1 MSKGEEAG
9 FKRVANKR
17 DINEEGGGLLG
28 VELEG
33 NNIVLAMINGQVF
46 AMDAVC
52 SHQGA
57 PLEEGK
63 LEGFNLTCPWHY
75 AVFDVRNG
83 KVSDR
88 TVWAKN
94 QTSYP
99 VNVDEGTEDILV
111 NVSTGI
117 RQKGGI
123 EAADT
128 EWYYLSYKEY
138 LHYHLDISTIILENS
153 RSNLQEWR

>member
-1 MSKGEEAG
+1 MSKGREEGTG
-9 FKRVANKR
+9 FQRVANKR
-17 DINEEGGGLLG
+17 DIKEGSLLG

-57 PLEEGK
+57 PLEEGT

-99 VNVDEGTEDILV
+99 VKVNEDTGDILI
-111 NVSTGI
+111 NVTAGTRFTGG
-117 RQKGGI
+117 K
-123 EAADT
+123 EA
-128 EWYYLSYKEY
+128 EGPG
-138 LHYHLDISTIILENS
+138 
-153 RSNLQEWR
+153 

>member
-1 MSKGEEAG
+1 MSKGEQG
-9 FKRVANKR
+9 FQKVANKM
-17 DINEEGGGLLG
+17 DIKEGGLLG

-33 NNIVLAMINGQVF
+33 NKIALAMINGQVF
-46 AMDAVC
+46 AIDAVC

-57 PLEEGK
+57 PLEEGT

-99 VNVDEGTEDILV
+99 VNVDESTGDILV
-111 NVSTGI
+111 NVGAGI
-117 RQKGGI
+117 RQKGGK
-123 EAADT
+123 EATDT
-128 EWYYLSYKEY
+128 E
-138 LHYHLDISTIILENS
+138 
-153 RSNLQEWR
+153 

>member
-1 MSKGEEAG
+1 MSKGEEG
-9 FKRVANKR
+9 FQRVANKM
-17 DINEEGGGLLG
+17 DIQEGGLLG

-33 NNIVLAMINGQVF
+33 NKVALAMIDGQVF

-57 PLEEGK
+57 PLEEGT

-99 VNVDEGTEDILV
+99 VKVDQSTGDILV
-111 NVSTGI
+111 NVRAGI
-117 RQKGGI
+117 RQKGGK
-123 EAADT
+123 EATTDT
-128 EWYYLSYKEY
+128 E
-138 LHYHLDISTIILENS
+138 
-153 RSNLQEWR
+153 

>member
-1 MSKGEEAG
+1 MSKGENEG
-9 FKRVANKR
+9 FQRVANKK
-17 DINEEGGGLLG
+17 DIKEGSLLG

-33 NNIVLAMINGQVF
+33 NKIVLAMLNGQVF

-52 SHQGA
+52 SHQGG

-63 LEGFNLTCPWHY
+63 LEGHNLTCPWHY

-94 QTSYP
+94 QISYP
-99 VNVDEGTEDILV
+99 VNVNESTGDILI
-111 NVSTGI
+111 NIRAGI
-117 RQKGGI
+117 RFKGGK
-123 EAADT
+123 EAADI
-128 EWYYLSYKEY
+128 E
-138 LHYHLDISTIILENS
+138 
-153 RSNLQEWR
+153 

>member
-1 MSKGEEAG
+1 MSKEEG
-9 FKRVANKR
+9 FQRVANKKE
-17 DINEEGGGLLG
+17 IKEGGLLG

-33 NNIVLAMINGQVF
+33 NKVALAMIEGQVF
-46 AMDAVC
+46 AIDAVC
-52 SHQGA
+52 SHKGA

-99 VNVDEGTEDILV
+99 VNVDEDTGDILV
-111 NVSTGI
+111 NVGAGT
-117 RQKGGI
+117 RQKGGK

-128 EWYYLSYKEY
+128 E
-138 LHYHLDISTIILENS
+138 
-153 RSNLQEWR
+153 

>member
-1 MSKGEEAG
+1 MSKEEG
-9 FKRVANKR
+9 FQRVANKKE
-17 DINEEGGGLLG
+17 IKEGGLLG

-33 NNIVLAMINGQVF
+33 NKVALAMIDGQVF
-46 AMDAVC
+46 AIDAVC
-52 SHQGA
+52 SHKGA

-99 VNVDEGTEDILV
+99 VNVDEDTGDILV
-111 NVSTGI
+111 NVGAGT
-117 RQKGGI
+117 RQKGGK

-128 EWYYLSYKEY
+128 G
-138 LHYHLDISTIILENS
+138 
-153 RSNLQEWR
+153 

>member
-1 MSKGEEAG
+1 MSKGENEG
-9 FKRVANKR
+9 FQRVANKK
-17 DINEEGGGLLG
+17 DIKEGSLLG

-33 NNIVLAMINGQVF
+33 NKIVLAMLNGQVF

-52 SHQGA
+52 SHQGG

-63 LEGFNLTCPWHY
+63 FEGHNLTCPWHY

-99 VNVDEGTEDILV
+99 VNVNESTGDILI
-111 NVSTGI
+111 NVRAGV
-117 RQKGGI
+117 RFKGGK

-128 EWYYLSYKEY
+128 E
-138 LHYHLDISTIILENS
+138 
-153 RSNLQEWR
+153 

>member
-1 MSKGEEAG
+1 VSKGGEEG
-9 FKRVANKR
+9 FKSVANKK
-17 DINEEGGGLLG
+17 DIKEGGLLG

-33 NNIVLAMINGQVF
+33 NKIALAMINGQIF
-46 AMDAVC
+46 AIDAVC
-52 SHQGA
+52 SHKGA
-57 PLEEGK
+57 PLEEGT

-99 VNVDEGTEDILV
+99 VNVDDSTGDILV
-111 NVSTGI
+111 NVGAGI
-117 RQKGGI
+117 RQKGVK
-123 EAADT
+123 EATDT
-128 EWYYLSYKEY
+128 E
-138 LHYHLDISTIILENS
+138 
-153 RSNLQEWR
+153 

>member
-1 MSKGEEAG
+1 MSKGEDEG
-9 FKRVANKR
+9 FQRVANKK
-17 DINEEGGGLLG
+17 DIKEGSLLG

-33 NNIVLAMINGQVF
+33 NKIVLAMLNGQVF

-52 SHQGA
+52 SHQGG
-57 PLEEGK
+57 PLEEGN
-63 LEGFNLTCPWHY
+63 LEGYNLTCPWHY

-94 QTSYP
+94 QISYP
-99 VNVDEGTEDILV
+99 VNVNESTGDILI
-111 NVSTGI
+111 NIRAGI
-117 RQKGGI
+117 RFKGGK

-128 EWYYLSYKEY
+128 E
-138 LHYHLDISTIILENS
+138 
-153 RSNLQEWR
+153 

>member
-1 MSKGEEAG
+1 LSKGEEG
-9 FKRVANKR
+9 FQKVANKM
-17 DINEEGGGLLG
+17 DIKEGGLVG

-33 NNIVLAMINGQVF
+33 NKIALAMINGQVF
-46 AMDAVC
+46 AIDAVC
-52 SHQGA
+52 SHKGA

-94 QTSYP
+94 QTSHP
-99 VNVDEGTEDILV
+99 VDVEEGTGDILV
-111 NVSTGI
+111 NVGAGI
-117 RQKGGI
+117 RQKGGK

-128 EWYYLSYKEY
+128 E
-138 LHYHLDISTIILENS
+138 
-153 RSNLQEWR
+153 

>member
-1 MSKGEEAG
+1 MSKGEEEAG
-9 FKRVANKR
+9 FQRIANKR
-17 DINEEGGGLLG
+17 DIKEEDGGLLG

-57 PLEEGK
+57 PLQEGT

-99 VNVDEGTEDILV
+99 VKVDESTGDILV
-111 NVSTGI
+111 NVRAGT
-117 RQKGGI
+117 RQKGGK
-123 EAADT
+123 EATDT
-128 EWYYLSYKEY
+128 E
-138 LHYHLDISTIILENS
+138 
-153 RSNLQEWR
+153 

>member
-1 MSKGEEAG
+1 MSKGGEPG
-9 FKRVANKR
+9 FQKVANKM
-17 DINEEGGGLLG
+17 DIKEGSLLG

-33 NNIVLAMINGQVF
+33 NKIALAMINGQVF
-46 AMDAVC
+46 AIDAVC

-57 PLEEGK
+57 PLEEGT

-99 VNVDEGTEDILV
+99 VNIDESTGDILI
-111 NVSTGI
+111 NVRAGI
-117 RQKGGI
+117 RQKGGK
-123 EAADT
+123 EATDT
-128 EWYYLSYKEY
+128 E
-138 LHYHLDISTIILENS
+138 
-153 RSNLQEWR
+153 

>member
-1 MSKGEEAG
+1 MSSEEGG
-9 FKRVANKR
+9 FQRVANKK
-17 DINEEGGGLLG
+17 DIKEGGLLG

-33 NNIVLAMINGQVF
+33 NKVALAMIDGQVF
-46 AMDAVC
+46 AIDAVC
-52 SHQGA
+52 SHKGA

-63 LEGFNLTCPWHY
+63 LEGFDLTCPWHY

-99 VNVDEGTEDILV
+99 VNVDEGTGDILV
-111 NVSTGI
+111 NVVAGI
-117 RQKGGI
+117 RQKGGK
-123 EAADT
+123 EATDT
-128 EWYYLSYKEY
+128 K
-138 LHYHLDISTIILENS
+138 
-153 RSNLQEWR
+153 

>member
-1 MSKGEEAG
+1 MSNEAEG
-9 FKRVANKR
+9 FQRVANKK
-17 DINEEGGGLLG
+17 DIKEGGLLG

-33 NNIVLAMINGQVF
+33 NKVALAMIDGQVF
-46 AMDAVC
+46 AIDAVC
-52 SHQGA
+52 SHKGA

-63 LEGFNLTCPWHY
+63 LEGFDLTCPWHY

-99 VNVDEGTEDILV
+99 VNVDEGTGDILV
-111 NVSTGI
+111 NVGAGL
-117 RQKGGI
+117 RQKGGK
-123 EAADT
+123 EATDT
-128 EWYYLSYKEY
+128 K
-138 LHYHLDISTIILENS
+138 
-153 RSNLQEWR
+153 

>member
-1 MSKGEEAG
+1 LSKGEEG
-9 FKRVANKR
+9 FQKVANKK
-17 DINEEGGGLLG
+17 DIKEGGLLG

-33 NNIVLAMINGQVF
+33 NKIALAMIDGKVF
-46 AMDAVC
+46 AIDAVC
-52 SHQGA
+52 SHKGA

-99 VNVDEGTEDILV
+99 VKVDEGTGDILV
-111 NVSTGI
+111 NVGAGI
-117 RQKGGI
+117 RQKGGK

-128 EWYYLSYKEY
+128 E
-138 LHYHLDISTIILENS
+138 
-153 RSNLQEWR
+153 

>member
-1 MSKGEEAG
+1 MNRLEMSKGEQG
-9 FKRVANKR
+9 FQKVANKM
-17 DINEEGGGLLG
+17 DIKEGGLLG

-33 NNIVLAMINGQVF
+33 NKIALAMINGQVF
-46 AMDAVC
+46 AIDAVC

-57 PLEEGK
+57 PLEEGT

-75 AVFDVRNG
+75 AVFNVRNG

-99 VNVDEGTEDILV
+99 VNVDDSTGDILV
-111 NVSTGI
+111 NIGAGI
-117 RQKGGI
+117 RQKGGK
-123 EAADT
+123 EATDT
-128 EWYYLSYKEY
+128 E
-138 LHYHLDISTIILENS
+138 
-153 RSNLQEWR
+153 

>member
-1 MSKGEEAG
+1 MSKGGEPG
-9 FKRVANKR
+9 FQKVANKK
-17 DINEEGGGLLG
+17 DIKEGGLLG
-28 VELEG
+28 VELKG

-57 PLEEGK
+57 PLEEGT
-63 LEGFNLTCPWHY
+63 LEGFNLTCPLHY

-99 VNVDEGTEDILV
+99 VNVDESTGDILI
-111 NVSTGI
+111 NVGAGT
-117 RQKGGI
+117 RQKGGK
-123 EAADT
+123 EATDT
-128 EWYYLSYKEY
+128 E
-138 LHYHLDISTIILENS
+138 
-153 RSNLQEWR
+153 

>member
-1 MSKGEEAG
+1 MSKGEPG
-9 FKRVANKR
+9 FQRAANKK
-17 DINEEGGGLLG
+17 DIKEGSLLG

-33 NNIVLAMINGQVF
+33 NKIVLATVNEQVF
-46 AMDAVC
+46 AIDAIC
-52 SHQGA
+52 SHKGA
-57 PLEEGK
+57 PLEEGN
-63 LEGFNLTCPWHY
+63 LEGNDLTCPWHY

-99 VNVDEGTEDILV
+99 VKVDEGTGDILV
-111 NVSTGI
+111 NVGAGI
-117 RQKGGI
+117 RQKGGK

-128 EWYYLSYKEY
+128 E
-138 LHYHLDISTIILENS
+138 
-153 RSNLQEWR
+153 

>member
-1 MSKGEEAG
+1 MSKGEEG
-9 FKRVANKR
+9 FRRVANKM
-17 DINEEGGGLLG
+17 DIKEGGLLG

-33 NNIVLAMINGQVF
+33 NKIALAMINGQVF
-46 AMDAVC
+46 AIDAVC
-52 SHQGA
+52 SHKGA

-63 LEGFNLTCPWHY
+63 LEGYNLTCPWHH

-99 VNVDEGTEDILV
+99 VNVEESTGDILI
-111 NVSTGI
+111 NVGAGI
-117 RQKGGI
+117 RQKGGK
-123 EAADT
+123 EAADPT
-128 EWYYLSYKEY
+128 
-138 LHYHLDISTIILENS
+138 
-153 RSNLQEWR
+153 

>member
-1 MSKGEEAG
+1 MSKGEEG
-9 FKRVANKR
+9 FKSVANKK
-17 DINEEGGGLLG
+17 DIKEGGLLG

-33 NNIVLAMINGQVF
+33 NKIVLAMINGQVF
-46 AMDAVC
+46 AIDAVC
-52 SHQGA
+52 SHKGA

-63 LEGFNLTCPWHY
+63 LEGYNLTCPWHY
-75 AVFDVRNG
+75 AVFDVRSG

-99 VNVDEGTEDILV
+99 VNIDESTGDILIKLGA
-111 NVSTGI
+111 GI
-117 RQKGGI
+117 RQKGGK

-128 EWYYLSYKEY
+128 A
-138 LHYHLDISTIILENS
+138 
-153 RSNLQEWR
+153 

>member
-1 MSKGEEAG
+1 MSKEEG
-9 FKRVANKR
+9 FQRVANKK
-17 DINEEGGGLLG
+17 DIKEGGLLG

-33 NNIVLAMINGQVF
+33 NKVALAMMDGQVF
-46 AMDAVC
+46 AIDAVC
-52 SHQGA
+52 SHKGA

-99 VNVDEGTEDILV
+99 VNVDEDTGDILV
-111 NVSTGI
+111 NVGAGT
-117 RQKGGI
+117 RQKGGK

-128 EWYYLSYKEY
+128 E
-138 LHYHLDISTIILENS
+138 
-153 RSNLQEWR
+153 

>member
-1 MSKGEEAG
+1 MSKGGKEGTG
-9 FKRVANKR
+9 FQRVANKR
-17 DINEEGGGLLG
+17 DIKEGGLLG

-57 PLEEGK
+57 PLEEGT

-99 VNVDEGTEDILV
+99 INVDESTGDILI
-111 NVSTGI
+111 NIGAGT
-117 RQKGGI
+117 RQKGGK
-123 EAADT
+123 EATDN
-128 EWYYLSYKEY
+128 E
-138 LHYHLDISTIILENS
+138 
-153 RSNLQEWR
+153 

>member
-1 MSKGEEAG
+1 MSKGEEG
-9 FKRVANKR
+9 FQRVANKT
-17 DINEEGGGLLG
+17 DIKEGGLVG

-33 NNIVLAMINGQVF
+33 NKIALAMVNGQVF
-46 AMDAVC
+46 AIDAVC
-52 SHQGA
+52 SHKGA

-63 LEGFNLTCPWHY
+63 LEGYNLTCPWHY

-99 VNVDEGTEDILV
+99 VNVDESTGDILI
-111 NVSTGI
+111 NVRAGT
-117 RQKGGI
+117 RQKGGK

-128 EWYYLSYKEY
+128 
-138 LHYHLDISTIILENS
+138 TT
-153 RSNLQEWR
+153 

>member
-1 MSKGEEAG
+1 MSKGEPG
-9 FKRVANKR
+9 FQKVANKK
-17 DINEEGGGLLG
+17 DLKEGGMLG

-33 NNIVLAMINGQVF
+33 NNIVLAMVNGQVF
-46 AMDAVC
+46 AMDSIC
-52 SHQGA
+52 SHQGG
-57 PLEEGK
+57 PLEEGN

-99 VNVDEGTEDILV
+99 VNVDQSTGDILV
-111 NVSTGI
+111 NVGAGT
-117 RQKGGI
+117 REKGGK
-123 EAADT
+123 EATDN
-128 EWYYLSYKEY
+128 E
-138 LHYHLDISTIILENS
+138 
-153 RSNLQEWR
+153 

>member
-1 MSKGEEAG
+1 MNRLEMSKGGEPG
-9 FKRVANKR
+9 FQKVANKM
-17 DINEEGGGLLG
+17 DIKEGSLLG

-33 NNIVLAMINGQVF
+33 NKIALAMINGQVF
-46 AMDAVC
+46 AIDAVC

-57 PLEEGK
+57 PLEEGT

-99 VNVDEGTEDILV
+99 VNIDESTGDILI
-111 NVSTGI
+111 NVRAGI
-117 RQKGGI
+117 RQKGGK
-123 EAADT
+123 EATDT
-128 EWYYLSYKEY
+128 E
-138 LHYHLDISTIILENS
+138 
-153 RSNLQEWR
+153 

>member
-1 MSKGEEAG
+1 MSNGQEG
-9 FKRVANKR
+9 YQRVANKK
-17 DINEEGGGLLG
+17 DIKEGGLLG

-33 NNIVLAMINGQVF
+33 NKVALAMIGGQVF
-46 AMDAVC
+46 AIDAVC
-52 SHQGA
+52 SHKGA

-63 LEGFNLTCPWHY
+63 LEGFDLTCPWHY

-99 VNVDEGTEDILV
+99 VNVDEGTGDILV
-111 NVSTGI
+111 NVSARI
-117 RQKGGI
+117 RQKGGK
-123 EAADT
+123 EATDT
-128 EWYYLSYKEY
+128 E
-138 LHYHLDISTIILENS
+138 
-153 RSNLQEWR
+153 

>member
-1 MSKGEEAG
+1 MAYFYTGKMSKGEPG
-9 FKRVANKR
+9 FQKIANKK
-17 DINEEGGGLLG
+17 DIKEGGLLG
-28 VELEG
+28 VELGG

-46 AMDAVC
+46 AMDAIC

-57 PLEEGK
+57 PLEEGT

-99 VNVDEGTEDILV
+99 VNVDDSTGDILV
-111 NVSTGI
+111 NVGAGT
-117 RQKGGI
+117 RQKGGN
-123 EAADT
+123 EATDT
-128 EWYYLSYKEY
+128 E
-138 LHYHLDISTIILENS
+138 
-153 RSNLQEWR
+153 

>member
-1 MSKGEEAG
+1 MSNEEEG
-9 FKRVANKR
+9 FQRVANKK
-17 DINEEGGGLLG
+17 DIKEGGLLG

-33 NNIVLAMINGQVF
+33 NKVALAMIDGQVF
-46 AMDAVC
+46 AIDAVC
-52 SHQGA
+52 SHKGA

-63 LEGFNLTCPWHY
+63 LEGFDLTCPWHY

-99 VNVDEGTEDILV
+99 VNVDEGTGDILV
-111 NVSTGI
+111 NVGAGI
-117 RQKGGI
+117 RQKGGK
-123 EAADT
+123 EATDT
-128 EWYYLSYKEY
+128 K
-138 LHYHLDISTIILENS
+138 
-153 RSNLQEWR
+153 

>member
-1 MSKGEEAG
+1 MSKGEQG
-9 FKRVANKR
+9 FQKVANKM
-17 DINEEGGGLLG
+17 DIKEGGLLG

-33 NNIVLAMINGQVF
+33 NKIALAMINGQVF
-46 AMDAVC
+46 AIDAVC

-57 PLEEGK
+57 PLEEGT

-99 VNVDEGTEDILV
+99 VNVDESTGDILI
-111 NVSTGI
+111 NVGAGI
-117 RQKGGI
+117 RQKGGK
-123 EAADT
+123 EATDT
-128 EWYYLSYKEY
+128 E
-138 LHYHLDISTIILENS
+138 
-153 RSNLQEWR
+153 

>member
-1 MSKGEEAG
+1 MSNEEEG
-9 FKRVANKR
+9 FQRVANKK
-17 DINEEGGGLLG
+17 DIKEGGLLG

-33 NNIVLAMINGQVF
+33 NKVALAMIDGQVF
-46 AMDAVC
+46 AIDAVC
-52 SHQGA
+52 SHKGA

-63 LEGFNLTCPWHY
+63 LESFDLTCPWHY

-99 VNVDEGTEDILV
+99 VNVDEDTGDILV
-111 NVSTGI
+111 NVGAGT
-117 RQKGGI
+117 RQKGGK

-128 EWYYLSYKEY
+128 E
-138 LHYHLDISTIILENS
+138 
-153 RSNLQEWR
+153 

>member
-1 MSKGEEAG
+1 MSKVGEG
-9 FKRVANKR
+9 FQRVANKT
-17 DINEEGGGLLG
+17 DIKEGGLVG

-33 NNIVLAMINGQVF
+33 NKIVLAMINGQVF
-46 AMDAVC
+46 AIDAVC
-52 SHQGA
+52 SHKGA

-63 LEGFNLTCPWHY
+63 LEGYNLTCPWHY

-99 VNVDEGTEDILV
+99 VNVDESTGDILI
-111 NVSTGI
+111 NVGAGV
-117 RQKGGI
+117 RQKGGK
-123 EAADT
+123 EATDT
-128 EWYYLSYKEY
+128 
-138 LHYHLDISTIILENS
+138 T
-153 RSNLQEWR
+153 

>member
-1 MSKGEEAG
+1 MSEGEVG
-9 FKRVANKR
+9 FQRAANKK
-17 DINEEGGGLLG
+17 DIKEGSLLG

-33 NNIVLAMINGQVF
+33 NKIVLATINGQVF
-46 AMDAVC
+46 AIDAVC
-52 SHQGA
+52 SHKGA

-63 LEGFNLTCPWHY
+63 LEGYNLTCPWHY

-99 VNVDEGTEDILV
+99 VKLDEGTGDILV
-111 NVSTGI
+111 NIGAGK
-117 RQKGGI
+117 RQKGGK

-128 EWYYLSYKEY
+128 E
-138 LHYHLDISTIILENS
+138 
-153 RSNLQEWR
+153 